1 MRRAV
6 LLLAMWCAVLDA
18 AITPP
23 KFLARRD
30 YGSSLPGAGPDGRSA
45 VADINGDGIPDI
57 VSVYPGSGDIYT
69 LLGNGNGTFRS
80 GPSIGPLR
88 LTMDSVVLT
97 DLNADGKIDLVVSAA
112 GNVDGAGFA
121 VFSGNGDGTFQ
132 SPVTYSVADSG
143 VGWVEAGDFN
153 NDGKPDVVLWAALGL
168 WLFTGNGDGTFNP
181 GVLTPVSNAAY
192 SELVVADF
200 NKDGKLDVA
209 VGVAGSKPGFDV
221 LLGNGDGTFQP
232 PVLYRASAEP
242 FWLAAGDLNNDGYP
256 DVVTGTSV
264 YLNKKNG
271 TFAEPI
277 AVNLPG
283 PEFAIGDVNGD
294 NIPDYVSSA
303 GYVAFGLGNGK
314 FEAPVYYPVQYTQ
327 PRSVALAHLRG
338 PRLVDLVFGL
348 NNGISVLLNQ
358 GKGTFED
365 ANWTSVPGSGNCG
378 AAADFNG
385 DGIGDLAVPT
395 SSGIVILLGT
405 GNANA
410 PFSTGTTLPLS
421 SPGCP
426 IAGDVNGDGIPD
438 ILEGAGSLG
447 GVGVYLGNGDG
458 TFRQA
463 GVIPAG
469 PANVL
474 VLGDFNHDGKPDLA
488 TSSNLLALGN
498 GDGTFQTPL
507 TLVANP
513 PPNGFGWI
521 AAGDMN
527 NDGWTDIVATEADGL
542 VDIYVF
548 LNNQHGGFTTATTV
562 APTGGVYTAQVA
574 DLNGDGNLD
583 VVYQSLTAGVYLGD
597 GKGGLKQGQSNIAF
611 PGPDTIPAQIGD
623 VNGDGIPDL
632 ILPADG
638 SIGIAIGTGKGTFL
652 PPIAFGAGPGEGEI
666 LLENLHGQSATAG
679 LPDLVAPDNSGGVT
693 VLINR
698 TK

>member
-1 MRRAV
+1 V
-6 LLLAMWCAVLDA
+6 
-18 AITPP
+18 
-23 KFLARRD
+23 
-30 YGSSLPGAGPDGRSA
+30 SA
-45 VADINGDGIPDI
+45 VADINGDGVPDV
-57 VSVYPGSGDIYT
+57 VSVVAGYVFT
-69 LLGNGNGTFRS
+69 LLGKGDGTFRN
-80 GPSIGPLR
+80 GPSIGPLH
-88 LTMDSVVLT
+88 LTMYNVVPI
-97 DLNADGKIDLVVSAA
+97 DLNGDGKIDLVVSAST
-112 GNVDGAGFA
+112 GGLNGAGIA
-121 VFSGNGDGTFQ
+121 VFFGNGDGTFQ
-132 SPVTYSVADSG
+132 SPVSYSVADTS
-143 VGWVEAGDFN
+143 VGWLNVGDFN
-153 NDGKPDVVLWAALGL
+153 GDGKPDAALATVSGI

-181 GVLTPVSNAAY
+181 GVLTPLPGTTVNYLAFA
-192 SELVVADF
+192 VADF

-209 VGVAGSKPGFDV
+209 VGIGGSKPGFDV
-221 LLGNGDGTFQP
+221 LLGNGNGTFQP
-232 PVLYRASAEP
+232 PVFYRDTAAP
-242 FWLAAGDLNNDGYP
+242 ICLAVGDLNNDGYP
-256 DVVTGTSV
+256 DIVTGTSV
-264 YLNKKNG
+264 YLNKHNG
-271 TFAEPI
+271 TFTKPI

-283 PEFAIGDVNGD
+283 PQFAIGDVNGD
-294 NIPDYVSSA
+294 NIADYVSSA

-327 PRSVALAHLRG
+327 PYSVTLAHLRG

-348 NNGISVLLNQ
+348 NSGISVLLNQ

-395 SSGIVILLGT
+395 NSGIVILLGT

-438 ILEGAGSLG
+438 ILVGAGSLG

-498 GDGTFQTPL
+498 GDGTFQTPV

-527 NDGWTDIVATEADGL
+527 NDGWTDIVATEADPQFY
-542 VDIYVF
+542 IYVL
-548 LNNQHGGFTTATTV
+548 LNDQHGGFTTATSV
-562 APTGGVYTAQVA
+562 KPVGEAFTAMVA

-583 VVYQSLTAGVYLGD
+583 VVYENGEAGVYLGD
-597 GKGGLKQGQSNIAF
+597 GQGGLKPGQSNIAY
-611 PGPDTIPAQIGD
+611 PGPDSLPAQIGD

-652 PPIAFGAGPGEGEI
+652 PPIAFGAGPGEGQI